1 VTGASACQEMRE
13 SAAVTLLRGE
23 PLPADVLAHNARCPA
38 CQAEHER
45 LAVLTPLLAA
55 TRDADVTPVE
65 VPDEALLR
73 RLLAELARHRRR
85 RRLLVVA
92 VAAAAAV
99 VLAVPIGAWFAGR
112 TDGRGTATPSVS
124 TSPPAEGVLV
134 AAGTG
139 QDSGSDAGAR
149 VEVLALGEGRGST
162 LIVAPWG
169 IDGGTR
175 CRIAL
180 VDSAGSERTV
190 QTWIVP
196 DGYRTGWS
204 SRTEVSIAPREIT
217 DVLLVDEATGRV
229 IVNVPVEKA

>member
-1 VTGASACQEMRE
+1 MTGAPACQEMRE

-23 PLPADVLAHNARCPA
+23 PLPADVLAHHARCAA
-38 CQAEHER
+38 CRAEHER
-45 LAVLTPLLAA
+45 LAVLSPLLAA
-55 TRDADVTPVE
+55 TRDADVPPVE

-112 TDGRGTATPSVS
+112 TDGPGTAAPS
-124 TSPPAEGVLV
+124 TSAPAEGVLV

-180 VDSAGSERTV
+180 VDSAGSEQTV
-190 QTWIVP
+190 DTWIVP